1 MKNNKA
7 KQVLV
12 TVYLVCH
19 NYEDYV
25 EQAIESVLAQTYKNF
40 ELIIIDDGSTD
51 NSRDVIN
58 RYVKYSNV
66 RVIFQENKGL
76 IATNNVAIRAANGK
90 YVMRLDAD
98 DCLHES
104 ALLVL
109 VDAIEES
116 EDLALV
122 FPDYYYID
130 KNSNVIGQERRHN
143 FQADVNLL
151 DQPAHGACT
160 IIRREYLLEVGG
172 YSSEFDCQDGW
183 DVWLKLT
190 ETYKVGNVNLPL
202 FYYRKHG
209 ENLTSNTEKLL
220 KTRSD
225 IYKKHAERLRKPN
238 LSILAVLPV
247 RGPSIDKNSQV
258 LETLG
263 DKSLI
268 EWTIDAALS
277 SGFVSEMIVTTPDKN
292 IIKFL
297 SSSYGKKITIVE
309 RDPLDALENT
319 SYRPAIISAIQDK
332 DPSTYDAILELTA
345 ESPFRST
352 SYINKAINVMRVHDV
367 DKVLGVITEDSIFY
381 SHSGSGLELVGNN
394 YDSDLL
400 RLERDYLYRQCGG
413 ITLSKRECYFDDEK
427 NISGSKGHI
436 ILSRKASLQVKNKLD
451 LAHAELH
458 LNAMNSD

>member
-1 MKNNKA
+1 MKNIKA
-7 KQVLV
+7 KEVLV

-19 NYEDYV
+19 NYEEYV

-51 NSRDVIN
+51 NSKDIIN
-58 RYVKYSNV
+58 RYVKYPNV

-98 DCLHES
+98 DYLDES

-109 VDAIEES
+109 VNTIEES
-116 EDLALV
+116 EDLALI
-122 FPDYYYID
+122 FPDYYYVD
-130 KNSNVIGQERRHN
+130 KLGNVIGQERRHN
-143 FQADVNLL
+143 FKEDVNLL

-160 IIRREYLLEVGG
+160 LIRKKYLLEVGG

-190 ETYKVGNVNLPL
+190 EIYKVGNVNLPL

-209 ENLTSNTEKLL
+209 DNLTSNTEKLL
-220 KTRSD
+220 RTRSE
-225 IYKKHAERLRKPN
+225 IYKKHAERVSKPN
-238 LSILAVLPV
+238 LSVLAVLPV
-247 RGPSIDKNSQV
+247 RGSSIEKHSQV
-258 LETLG
+258 LEMLG
-263 DKSLI
+263 GKSLI
-268 EWTIDAALS
+268 EWTIDAVLS
-277 SGFVSEMIVTTPDKN
+277 SKLVYELIVTTPDAE
-292 IIKFL
+292 IIQFL
-297 SSSYGKKITIVE
+297 NSIYGKKITIVE
-309 RDPLDALENT
+309 RELINALENT
-319 SYRPAIISAIQDK
+319 SYRPAIMSVIQDK
-332 DPSTYDAILELTA
+332 NPLEYSAVLELTA

-367 DKVLGVITEDSIFY
+367 DKVLGVITEDSVFY
-381 SHSGSGLELVGNN
+381 RHSGSGLKLVGND

-413 ITLSKRECYFDDEK
+413 ITLTKRECYFNDEK
-427 NISGSKGHI
+427 NINDSKGHI
-436 ILSRKASLQVKNKLD
+436 ILSRKASLQVKNEFDMAL
-451 LAHAELH
+451 AELH
-458 LNAMNSD
+458 LKEIK